1 MKSNFIIIT
10 LLLVCVS
17 CLQPKP
23 RKPVVRKT
31 SSFLDK
37 SISLNKQLIAE
48 QEAAFKKLMKKD
60 SLSNYKNSS
69 LGFWYKINTKSN
81 QDYFP
86 KKGDKLHFQYEVSTL
101 ENTIIYSY
109 EDVGTRTYFVDEQEI
124 IEGFRDGLKLMNE
137 GDEFT
142 FLFPSH
148 KVYGYIG
155 DQNKIDINQPLIIN
169 IKLIKIEK
177 NEAN

>member
-1 MKSNFIIIT
+1 MKFNLVIIT
-10 LLLVCVS
+10 LLLVCTS
-17 CLQPKP
+17 CVQPKP

-31 SSFLDK
+31 SSFLDN
-37 SISLNKQLIAE
+37 SVSLNKKLIAK
-48 QEAAFKKLMKKD
+48 QETQFKKLMDKD
-60 SLSNYKNSS
+60 SLSRYKNSS

-81 QDYFP
+81 QTYLP
-86 KKGDKLHFQYEVSTL
+86 KKGDKLHFKYEVSTL
-101 ENTIIYSY
+101 ENKIIYSFN
-109 EDVGTRTYFVDEQEI
+109 ETGTQTYFLDEQEI

-155 DQNKIDINQPLIIN
+155 DQNKIEINQPLIIN

-177 NEAN
+177 NETN